1 MTMATKK
8 MRRTDEIRVKKKK
21 RRMKK
26 SFLFLIVAT
35 VVACLILFFVIIFE
49 YVFPPTK
56 DAVAKKEKQE
66 VVLYFSDANERF
78 LVPEKRYIPKEENDE
93 AKAKDLVKAL
103 LEGSKT
109 KLVSTFPEG
118 ATLDNI
124 RIDDKQT
131 AYVSFDKNLIKQ
143 HPGGSASEMA
153 TIYSLTNTLMR
164 NVNSIKM
171 VKLLIDG
178 KEVDSIRGHVDTRQ
192 PFIMNKDMVAPG
204 AKEG

>member
-1 MTMATKK
+1 MATKRQ
-8 MRRTDEIRVKKKK
+8 RRTDEIRVKKKK
-21 RRMKK
+21 KRMKK

-66 VVLYFSDANERF
+66 VVLYFSDQNERF
-78 LVPEKRYIPKEENDE
+78 LIPEKRYIPKEENDE

-118 ATLDNI
+118 VTLDNI
-124 RIDDKQT
+124 TIDDKQT
-131 AYVSFDKNLIKQ
+131 AYVSFGKNLIKQ

-153 TIYSLTNTLMR
+153 TIYSLTNTLTR
-164 NVNSIKM
+164 NVNSIKK

-192 PFIMNKDMVAPG
+192 PFTMNKDMVAPA

>member
-1 MTMATKK
+1 LTMATKK
-8 MRRTDEIRVKKKK
+8 KRRTDEIKVKKKRK
-21 RRMKK
+21 RMKK
-26 SFLFLIVAT
+26 SILFLIITT
-35 VVACLILFFVIIFE
+35 VVACLILLFVTIFE

-56 DAVAKKEKQE
+56 DNVARKEKQE

-78 LVPEKRYIPKEENDE
+78 LVPEKRYIPKGENDQ
-93 AKAKDLVKAL
+93 AKARELVKAL

-109 KLVSTFPEG
+109 KLVRTFPEG
-118 ATLDNI
+118 VALDNV

-143 HPGGSASEMA
+143 HPGGSTSEMA
-153 TIYSLTNTLMR
+153 TIYSLTNTLIR
-164 NVNSIKM
+164 NINSIKR

-178 KEVDSIRGHVDTRQ
+178 KEVESIKGHVDTKQ
-192 PFIMNKDMVAPG
+192 PFTMNKDMLAPG

>member
-1 MTMATKK
+1 MATKK

-109 KLVSTFPEG
+109 KLISTFPEG

-124 RIDDKQT
+124 KIDDKQT

-164 NVNSIKM
+164 NVNSIKR

>member
-1 MTMATKK
+1 MVTKK
-8 MRRTDEIRVKKKK
+8 RRRTDEIRVKKKK
-21 RRMKK
+21 KRMKK
-26 SFLFLIVAT
+26 SFLFFIVST

-56 DAVAKKEKQE
+56 DATAKKEKQE

-78 LVPEKRYIPKEENDE
+78 LVPEKRYISKEDNDQ
-93 AKAKDLVKAL
+93 AKARELVKAL

-118 ATLDNI
+118 TSLDNI
-124 RIDDKQT
+124 TIDDKQT
-131 AYVSFDKNLIKQ
+131 AHVSFDKNLIKQ

-153 TIYSLTNTLMR
+153 TIYSLTNTLIR
-164 NVNSIKM
+164 NVSSVKR
-171 VKLLIDG
+171 VKLLIAG
-178 KEVDSIRGHVDTRQ
+178 KEVDSIKGHVYTRQ
-192 PFIMNKDMVAPG
+192 PFSMNKEILTPG